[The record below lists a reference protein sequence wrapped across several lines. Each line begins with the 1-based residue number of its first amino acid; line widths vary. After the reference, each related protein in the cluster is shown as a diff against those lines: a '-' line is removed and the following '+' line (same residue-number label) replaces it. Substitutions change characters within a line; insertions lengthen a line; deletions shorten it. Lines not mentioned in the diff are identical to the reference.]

1 MRDSLDG
8 ADLESVLDRPI
19 WMALTTQ
26 HRRLGRVLETAG
38 RFFADVSP
46 FAATCDDTDESL
58 ADLSRLVAD
67 GADSVALM
75 QVGEIA
81 APTSLRRT
89 SEALGV
95 QMVLRRAIERP
106 AVGDVSRLGQVDVAE
121 MLTLT
126 QLTQPGPFAARTYE
140 FGTYWGVRREGR
152 LIAMAG
158 ERLRQPGFTEV
169 SAVCVHPEHRG
180 YGYAA
185 CLTSLV
191 AAGIQARGETP
202 YLHTFADNTAAI
214 RLYEKL
220 GFQLRSEVQIAR
232 LEYATSDV
240 ESRL

>member
-1 MRDSLDG
+1 MRDGLDG

-26 HRRLGRVLETAG
+26 HRRLGRVLGTAG
-38 RFFADVSP
+38 RFCADVSP

-58 ADLSRLVAD
+58 EDLGRLVAD

-95 QMVLRRAIERP
+95 QMVLHRAIERP
-106 AVGDVSRLGQVDVAE
+106 AVGHVSRLGQVDVAE

-126 QLTQPGPFAARTYE
+126 KLTQPGPFAARTYE
-140 FGTYWGVRREGR
+140 FGTYWGVRHEGR

-232 LEYATSDV
+232 LEYVTSDV